1 MRTQEEIENKIEEM
15 YKLLNENKI
24 DILKV
29 IISADALSWVLGEDY
44 LETNVLVGDEKNG
57 NNY

>member
-1 MRTQEEIENKIEEM
+1 MRTREEIENKIKEM
-15 YKLLNENKI
+15 YNLLNENKL

-29 IISADALSWVLGEDY
+29 IISTDALSWVLGEDY

>member
-1 MRTQEEIENKIEEM
+1 MRTREEIENKIEEM
-15 YKLLNENKI
+15 YRLLNENKI

-29 IISADALSWVLGEDY
+29 IISTDALSWVLGEDY

>member
-29 IISADALSWVLGEDY
+29 IISTDSLSWVLGEDY

>member
-1 MRTQEEIENKIEEM
+1 MRTKEEIENKIEEM

-29 IISADALSWVLGEDY
+29 IISTDALSWVLGEDY

>member
-15 YKLLNENKI
+15 YKLLYENKL

-29 IISADALSWVLGEDY
+29 IISTDALSWVLGEDY

>member
-1 MRTQEEIENKIEEM
+1 MRTQEEIENKTEEM

-29 IISADALSWVLGEDY
+29 IISTDALSWVLGEDY

>member
-1 MRTQEEIENKIEEM
+1 M

>member
-29 IISADALSWVLGEDY
+29 IISTDALSWVLGEDY

>member
-1 MRTQEEIENKIEEM
+1 MRTQEEIKNKIEEM
-15 YKLLNENKI
+15 YRLLNENKI

-29 IISADALSWVLGEDY
+29 IISTDALSWVLGEDY

>member
-1 MRTQEEIENKIEEM
+1 MRTREEIENKIKEM
-15 YKLLNENKI
+15 YNLLNENKL

>member
-1 MRTQEEIENKIEEM
+1 MKTREEIENKIKEM
-15 YKLLNENKI
+15 YNLLNENKL

-29 IISADALSWVLGEDY
+29 IISTDALSWVLGEDY
-44 LETNVLVGDEKNG
+44 LETSVLVGDEKNG